1 VPRHGMSALGTAEP
15 AAGEPTGRRFGL
27 SSWPIRRKL
36 VALVIGPLLV
46 ILGAGALVT
55 IEAIGQLREAQDSER
70 VATASLYSNKLAQA
84 LQREVISTMTVISTP
99 SKGTRLRLR
108 NDRATTDAAFT
119 QLSNVLADAPR
130 GGWDAVTEDKV
141 QGVAKRR
148 AELAKIR
155 QDTFPKG
162 LDESAIKQ
170 DSDGRAALSPTI
182 VQVGYQHVF
191 DAPRALTQRLA
202 QRLATASSDGSTV
215 NTAAAITALA
225 GVSSLAA
232 DEVIDLD
239 IRLLGG
245 NLPAPAKARLLQ
257 SNLQQKNL
265 LLIADTHATEDQ
277 RASIAAISADDGRIN
292 SFRDSAI
299 GEASNAGNN
308 DAAAEVAK
316 GDAPAFV
323 SAASQRLSNLDD
335 LVAKIVADAQAT
347 ASESVRN
354 ALVRVGVVGG
364 GALLLL
370 VLVTAFTA
378 AVARSVSTPLR
389 RLRTAAVDT
398 ANVRLPDAVAK
409 IEREGP
415 DAQVVMPPALPAGEG
430 GGPETTEVA
439 RAVDGLTNEA
449 VRLASAQVRLRRSL
463 DDAFVSMSRR
473 SQSMVEKQLAIID
486 ELERTEEDPEQLRN
500 LFRLD
505 HLAARMRRYNDNL
518 LVLAGS
524 VVRTRTNAP
533 VPIADVFRAATSEM
547 EQYERVRLQPVSGA
561 AVAGPAAG
569 GLIHLLAELLDNAA
583 MYSPPT
589 SPILMAAA
597 FGADGSLRLEITD
610 SGVGIPASELDELNA
625 RLANPGNFDMQVPSR
640 MGLYVVARLAQRG
653 GFGVQLAQRDG
664 AAGTIAEVVVPAH
677 LVMGGTGLVA
687 TPGALG
693 GTGAVPEH
701 RTPSAPQLPPV
712 APVPVGGVAAPFTPS
727 REPAVPQVSADTPV
741 GSTPST
747 GITRPAAPAAPDFAG
762 ASALTEAPVAADDE
776 RATTTTHI
784 RTPSGITAANLPRR
798 ERGDVPPAGEA
809 TEAAGAAAGTGPRLP
824 SRRPGAALAG
834 GPLAAVAGGASP
846 FADPPS
852 VPPSASPAATAS
864 PSTASPATATP
875 AAGIPVET
883 GQSAPAPAGGRA
895 GGGFGAPG
903 RPFTAGTPAA
913 GRRPAG
919 AGAPSAATAAAAAAA
934 ARAAR
939 AGGAGPNAASALFA
953 ARGPATDGAGT
964 MAPVAH
970 AGPPEGQS
978 PADPAGERAG
988 TPHLGGGADT
998 GPDSGTAAAAAPATQ
1013 MAADTNGTSNGSSNG
1028 SSGDDIHTRADVASN
1043 GAEVPGPAEPLSG
1056 ELPVTAEPAGTPIFD
1071 TVSTWFSADGTSGQ
1085 ANRVIDLRDTPGSS
1099 RSQVPAGRWSALG
1112 DQRWLATN
1120 ARAAAGPEVSGQTEV
1135 GLPRRRP
1142 GANLIPSAAAAA
1154 PLTNPTAAVAGR
1166 SDAPRRTAGVGGRS
1180 GDGGHVDADALRG
1193 RLSSYQRGLTSARR
1207 ARHLPPDRSADG
1219 LFATSR
1225 SGDNDPGRTPGEQGG

>member
-1 VPRHGMSALGTAEP
+1 MSRRLSERPQGVRSPSTDEDAMRERRESGGREDRVPRHGMTALGTAEP
-15 AAGEPTGRRFGL
+15 AEGAATGRRFGL

-46 ILGAGALVT
+46 IFGAGALVT
-55 IEAIGQLREAQDSER
+55 IQAIGQLREAQDSER
-70 VATASLYSNKLAQA
+70 IATASLYSNKLAQA
-84 LQREVISTMTVISTP
+84 LQREVISTMTVIATP
-99 SKGTRLRLR
+99 AKGTRLRLR
-108 NDRATTDAAFT
+108 NDRATTDAAFA
-119 QLSNVLADAPR
+119 QLKNVLADAPR
-130 GGWDAVTEDKV
+130 GGWDTVTESKV
-141 QGVAKRR
+141 QDVANRR
-148 AELAKIR
+148 VELAKIR
-155 QDTFPKG
+155 QDAFPKG

-170 DSDGRAALSPTI
+170 DSDGTAALSPTI

-215 NTAAAITALA
+215 NTAASITALA
-225 GVSSLAA
+225 GVSALAA

-245 NLPAPAKARLLQ
+245 NLPGPAQARLLQ

-265 LLIADTHATEDQ
+265 LLIAATHATEDQ

-299 GEASNAGNN
+299 QEASNAGNN
-308 DAAAEVAK
+308 DFAAAKAK

-347 ASESVRN
+347 ASDSVRN

-370 VLVTAFTA
+370 ILVTAFTA

-398 ANVRLPDAVAK
+398 ANVRLPEAVAQ

-430 GGPETTEVA
+430 GGRETPEVA

-463 DDAFVSMSRR
+463 HDAFVSMSRR

-610 SGVGIPASELDELNA
+610 SGVGIPASELDELNG
-625 RLANPGNFDMQVPSR
+625 RLANPGTFDMQVPSR

-677 LVMGGTGLVA
+677 LVMGGSGLVA
-687 TPGALG
+687 APGALG
-693 GTGAVPEH
+693 STGEH
-701 RTPSAPQLPPV
+701 RTPSAPHLPPA
-712 APVPVGGVAAPFTPS
+712 APVPVGGHAAPFTPS
-727 REPAVPQVSADTPV
+727 RQPAVPQVSADAPAD
-741 GSTPST
+741 STPST
-747 GITRPAAPAAPDFAG
+747 GVTRPAAPVAG
-762 ASALTEAPVAADDE
+762 ASAAETPAAADDDD

-798 ERGDVPPAGEA
+798 ARGDVPAAGEA
-809 TEAAGAAAGTGPRLP
+809 TEGTAATARTGTPLP

-834 GPLAAVAGGASP
+834 GPLAAVAGGGSP
-846 FADPPS
+846 FAG
-852 VPPSASPAATAS
+852 PPSASPSGPPAAV
-864 PSTASPATATP
+864 PASPAPTTP
-875 AAGIPVET
+875 VGEIPAET
-883 GQSAPAPAGGRA
+883 GQNAPAAAGGRP
-895 GGGFGAPG
+895 GGGFGSPG
-903 RPFTAGTPAA
+903 RPFTAGT
-913 GRRPAG
+913 
-919 AGAPSAATAAAAAAA
+919 
-934 ARAAR
+934 
-939 AGGAGPNAASALFA
+939 
-953 ARGPATDGAGT
+953 
-964 MAPVAH
+964 
-970 AGPPEGQS
+970 
-978 PADPAGERAG
+978 
-988 TPHLGGGADT
+988 
-998 GPDSGTAAAAAPATQ
+998 
-1013 MAADTNGTSNGSSNG
+1013 
-1028 SSGDDIHTRADVASN
+1028 
-1043 GAEVPGPAEPLSG
+1043 
-1056 ELPVTAEPAGTPIFD
+1056 
-1071 TVSTWFSADGTSGQ
+1071 
-1085 ANRVIDLRDTPGSS
+1085 
-1099 RSQVPAGRWSALG
+1099 
-1112 DQRWLATN
+1112 
-1120 ARAAAGPEVSGQTEV
+1120 
-1135 GLPRRRP
+1135 
-1142 GANLIPSAAAAA
+1142 
-1154 PLTNPTAAVAGR
+1154 
-1166 SDAPRRTAGVGGRS
+1166 
-1180 GDGGHVDADALRG
+1180 
-1193 RLSSYQRGLTSARR
+1193 
-1207 ARHLPPDRSADG
+1207 
-1219 LFATSR
+1219 
-1225 SGDNDPGRTPGEQGG
+1225 